1 MAVYRVAGTAV
12 VRIDASAS
20 GTLVAITAY
29 VREID
34 GLGREYDPLDDTN
47 FDDAVERVI
56 PGIEKAQEFSIRGA
70 FDNAA
75 TTGPDAIFGTA
86 VGTILT
92 IEWSPV
98 GTVTTSDRRKFTMEV
113 FVQSYKVL
121 GEVRG
126 QVMYETR
133 FKQDGAVTVGT
144 W

>member
-12 VRIDASAS
+12 VRIDASAG
-20 GTLVAITAY
+20 GTLNALTAY

-70 FDNAA
+70 FDDAA
-75 TTGPDAIFGTA
+75 TTGPDAIFATA
-86 VGTILT
+86 IGTILT
-92 IEWSPV
+92 FEWNPI
-98 GTVTTSDRRKFTMEV
+98 GTAAGRRKFTMEV

-144 W
+144 N